1 MRCQPSPTRASHLP
15 FPVFAVVAAAIA
27 LAGCTAFFD
36 GPNAPVARRAAAL
49 LPADALILGEQ
60 HDATEHQTLERE
72 AVEALAGQ
80 GKLAALLLEMAEEG
94 NSTARLDITATDVQ
108 VQAAL
113 GWSDKAWSWQSY
125 GPVVMAAVRAG
136 VPVMG
141 ANLPRARMKNAMTD
155 VSLDVQ
161 LNGEAYTAQ
170 QDAVREGHCKLLPEP
185 QIVPMTRIQVGRDRA
200 MAQAIVKAR
209 QPGKTV
215 LLISGAGHATKVLG
229 VPQHL
234 PTDVTV
240 KAVRLQAGQSPD
252 DEEENKGAYDAVW
265 RTPPLPPKDYCAS
278 MRAK

>member
-1 MRCQPSPTRASHLP
+1 MSR
-15 FPVFAVVAAAIA
+15 FAVVATALA

-36 GPNAPVARRAAAL
+36 GPDAPVARRAATL

-72 AVEALAGQ
+72 TVEALARQ

-94 NSTARLDITATDVQ
+94 HGTARLDSAATDAQ

-113 GWSDKAWSWQSY
+113 GWNDKAWPWQSY

-136 VPVMG
+136 VPVIG

-215 LLISGAGHATKVLG
+215 LLVTGAGHATKVLG

-234 PTDVTV
+234 PTDVSV
-240 KAVRLQAGQSPD
+240 KAVRLQAGESPD
-252 DEEENKGAYDAVW
+252 ENADNRRAYDAVW
-265 RTPPLPPKDYCAS
+265 RTPPLPPKDYCAD
-278 MRAK
+278 MRTR

>member
-1 MRCQPSPTRASHLP
+1 L
-15 FPVFAVVAAAIA
+15 PVFAVVIAAIA
-27 LAGCTAFFD
+27 LAGCTAFFN
-36 GPNAPVARRAAAL
+36 GPDAPVARRAAAL
-49 LPADALILGEQ
+49 LPVDALIIGEQ
-60 HDATEHQTLERE
+60 HDAPEHHAIERE
-72 AVEALAGQ
+72 AVEALASQ

-94 NSTARLDITATDVQ
+94 HGTARLDASATDAQ
-108 VQAAL
+108 AQAAL
-113 GWSDKAWSWQSY
+113 GWNDKAWPWDSY

-141 ANLPRARMKNAMTD
+141 ANLPRSRMKTAMTD

-161 LNGEAYTAQ
+161 LSGEAYTAQ

-234 PTDVTV
+234 PTDVSV
-240 KAVRLQAGQSPD
+240 KTVRLQAGESPD
-252 DEEENKGAYDAVW
+252 DEAENKGAYDAVW
-265 RTPPLPPKDYCAS
+265 RTPPLPPKDSCAG
-278 MRAK
+278 MRAT